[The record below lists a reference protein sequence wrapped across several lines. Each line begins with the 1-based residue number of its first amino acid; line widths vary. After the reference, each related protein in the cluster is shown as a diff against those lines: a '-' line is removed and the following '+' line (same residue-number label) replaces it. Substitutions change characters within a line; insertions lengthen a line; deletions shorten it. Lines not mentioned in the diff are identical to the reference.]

1 MKQWDE
7 DMIDYPVSDVY
18 RDHYAAQGLT
28 YPAGRYPKKGGGIPP
43 TPTGGYSEADGN
55 GWTRVGELIN
65 SLNLKQ
71 VEIERLK
78 ATSHHHTDSR
88 DSFEGVE

>member
-7 DMIDYPVSDVY
+7 DMIDFRVSDSY

-28 YPAGRYPKKGGGIPP
+28 YPAGRYERTPAIPQP
-43 TPTGGYSEADGN
+43 ERGYSDLDGD
-55 GWTRVGELIN
+55 GWSKVGELIK

-71 VEIERLK
+71 AEIERLK
-78 ATSHHHTDSR
+78 AAPHHHTDSR
-88 DSFEGVE
+88 ESFEGVE